1 MPEVATRSGPLV
13 IWMDGTFDA
22 PAAREVAQA
31 LARAD
36 ARLEVRIDLTRV
48 GEFHDIGV
56 AILAQALARR
66 PQRVEVLGLRSHQLR
81 LLRYLGFV
89 APSPS

>member
-1 MPEVATRSGPLV
+1 MPQVVTPSGPLV

-48 GEFHDIGV
+48 GGFHDVGV
-56 AILAQALARR
+56 AILAQALAGR
-66 PQRVEVLGLRSHQLR
+66 PHHVDVRGLRTHQLR

-89 APSPS
+89 APTPS